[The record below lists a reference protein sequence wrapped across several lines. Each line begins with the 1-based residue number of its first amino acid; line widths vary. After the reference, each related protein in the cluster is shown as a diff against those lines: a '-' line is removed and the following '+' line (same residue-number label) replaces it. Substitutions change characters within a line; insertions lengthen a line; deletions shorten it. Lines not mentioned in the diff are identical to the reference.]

1 MQWKKWIRTKAKHL
15 RVTKSRRTKRSSR
28 SPVWTSKETIG
39 AAVIGVV
46 LAVVLG
52 VAMRSHDSNAKGTV
66 ETTSGQT
73 AGTQSARPVSAATAR
88 HAIDPRATYDEST
101 AEVTPAS
108 VTITGC
114 LERSD
119 AAYRLKDTSGAD
131 APKTRSWK
139 SGFLKKNAATI
150 EIVDPAKRLKLSD
163 HVGQR
168 VSVSGTLADRE
179 ITARSL
185 QRVSASCTTG
195 SKVKA

>member
-1 MQWKKWIRTKAKHL
+1 MQWKKWIRTTAKHL
-15 RVTKSRRTKRSSR
+15 RATKSRRTKRSSR
-28 SPVWTSKETIG
+28 SPLWTSKETIG
-39 AAVIGVV
+39 AAIIGVA
-46 LAVVLG
+46 LAAVLG
-52 VAMRSHDSNAKGTV
+52 VAMRFHDSNATGTG

-73 AGTQSARPVSAATAR
+73 AATPSARRVSAATAG
-88 HAIDPRATYDEST
+88 HAIEPRATYDEST
-101 AEVTPAS
+101 ADVTPAS

-185 QRVSASCTTG
+185 QRVSASCTSA
-195 SKVKA
+195 SKVKV

>member
-15 RVTKSRRTKRSSR
+15 RVTKSRRSKRSS
-28 SPVWTSKETIG
+28 SLWSKETIG

-46 LAVVLG
+46 LALVLG
-52 VAMRSHDSNAKGTV
+52 VAMRSNDSNATGT
-66 ETTSGQT
+66 EEGSSRHT
-73 AGTQSARPVSAATAR
+73 AVAQPARPVSTATLAP
-88 HAIDPRATYDEST
+88 AIDARVTYEEPT
-101 AEVTPAS
+101 AQATPAA

-119 AAYRLKDTSGAD
+119 ATYRLKDTSGAN

-139 SGFLKKNAATI
+139 SGFLKKNTATI
-150 EIVDPAKRLKLSD
+150 QIVDPAKRLKLSD

-179 ITARSL
+179 MKARSL
-185 QRVSASCTTG
+185 QRVSTSCT
-195 SKVKA
+195 SRSRVKA

>member
-52 VAMRSHDSNAKGTV
+52 VAMRSDDSNAKGTG
-66 ETTSGQT
+66 ETTSRQT
-73 AGTQSARPVSAATAR
+73 AGTPSARPVSAATSG

-114 LERSD
+114 LEHSD
-119 AAYRLKDTSGAD
+119 ATYRLKDTSGVD

>member
-15 RVTKSRRTKRSSR
+15 RITKSRRTKRSSR

-52 VAMRSHDSNAKGTV
+52 VAMRSHDSNAKGTG

-119 AAYRLKDTSGAD
+119 AAYRLKDTSRAD

>member
-1 MQWKKWIRTKAKHL
+1 MQWKKWIRTTAKHL
-15 RVTKSRRTKRSSR
+15 RATKSRRTKRSSR
-28 SPVWTSKETIG
+28 SPLWTSKETIG
-39 AAVIGVV
+39 AAVIGVA
-46 LAVVLG
+46 LAAVLG
-52 VAMRSHDSNAKGTV
+52 VAMRFHDSNATGTG

-73 AGTQSARPVSAATAR
+73 AATPSARRVSAATAG

-101 AEVTPAS
+101 ADVTPAS
-108 VTITGC
+108 ITITGC

-119 AAYRLKDTSGAD
+119 ATYRLKDTSGAG

-185 QRVSASCTTG
+185 QRVSASCTSA
-195 SKVKA
+195 SKVKV